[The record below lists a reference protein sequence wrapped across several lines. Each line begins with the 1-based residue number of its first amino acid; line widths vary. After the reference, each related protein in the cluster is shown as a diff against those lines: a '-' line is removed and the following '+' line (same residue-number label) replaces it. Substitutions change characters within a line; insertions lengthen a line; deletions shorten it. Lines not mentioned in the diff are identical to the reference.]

1 VRYVRLIAASS
12 AGLAVLAAAANAR
25 AAPTFDDP
33 YDVPD
38 APRPPTL
45 PELTHPDI
53 EATLETTAGALVPNP
68 GGVITHAYVQRIG
81 LEVPLG
87 LRRWFVGAA
96 YDVAAGTAGGAF
108 KVVSGNVALTGRSL
122 WATRTGLAFGGG
134 TDVMLPSAAYDEG
147 SPAALVAQSAATL
160 RPWDVSYFVPN
171 AFGVRPFVDVRAIDG
186 RFVAQFRQGLDV
198 MASTASLGERRVFA
212 TTGVYLGWR
221 LSREVA
227 AGLEAFETNAI
238 DVPGVRDGA
247 RATVLVSPNVRLSLP
262 WVQPAISAFTSVGT
276 PLYGQAANVWGF
288 RIAITLVYDA
298 SAQRVHGLETRPY

>member
-1 VRYVRLIAASS
+1 MMRVRYVHVIAAAS
-12 AGLAVLAAAANAR
+12 AGLAALGGGTAWAG
-25 AAPTFDDP
+25 PTMFDDP

-68 GGVITHAYVQRIG
+68 GGQFTHAYVQHVG

-87 LRRWFVGAA
+87 YRRWFVGAA
-96 YDVAAGTAGGAF
+96 YDVAAGTTGDTF
-108 KVVSGNVALTGRSL
+108 KLVSGNVALSGRTL

-134 TDVMLPSAAYDEG
+134 TDVMLPTAAYDDG
-147 SPAALVAQSAATL
+147 SPAAIVAQHAAAL
-160 RPWDVSYFVPN
+160 HPWDASVFVPD
-171 AFGVRPFVDVRAIDG
+171 AFGIRPFVDVRAIDG

-198 MASTASLGERRVFA
+198 MASTASLGQRRVFA
-212 TTGVYLGWR
+212 TAAVYLGWR

-227 AGLEAFETNAI
+227 AGLEAFEANAI

-247 RATVLVSPNVRLSLP
+247 RATLLVSPNVRLALP
-262 WVQPAISAFTSVGT
+262 WVQPAISAFTSVGP
-276 PLYGQAANVWGF
+276 PLYGQTANVWGF
-288 RIAITLVYDA
+288 RIAITVVYDA
-298 SAQRVHGLETRPY
+298 SAQRLHMSEP